1 MAKPL
6 PDAEFIAQWQR
17 FKTEGLTGEK
27 AARKMGYAGYR
38 QMHLRR
44 QRMLKRGTATEAD
57 LPNWSDAIH
66 VHAPDSPEVPIDEL
80 LARRKRD
87 FARRRNYEVGRALI
101 ECQVKEPGPIAL
113 LHFGDPHVDDDGTD
127 LATLERHMKYTHE
140 AGVYGCNIGDTTN
153 NWVGRL
159 AALFSEQATT
169 ASQAWQLAEWFVT
182 GARWLYLIGGNHDGW
197 SGAGDP
203 LKWICRQQ
211 QALYESSEVRIALR
225 FPNKREVRINARHD
239 FEGSSQWNPAHGPMK
254 AAQLGVRDDIV
265 ICGHKHKSG
274 YSILKAP
281 GEDRLIHC
289 IQVASYKLFDRYA
302 RSKGFRDQHIS
313 PAVLTIIDP
322 AATQPLGLVRVEHDV
337 DQGMEIFRWLRKKR
351 AA

>member
-6 PDAEFIAQWQR
+6 SDREFVAQWQR
-17 FKTEGLTGEK
+17 FRAEGLTSAR
-27 AARKMGYAGYR
+27 AAKKMGFASVR
-38 QMHLRR
+38 SMQIRR
-44 QRMLKRGTATEAD
+44 QRMLKRDAATETD
-57 LPNWSDAIH
+57 LPAWSEDINVQH
-66 VHAPDSPEVPIDEL
+66 PSSPEVPIGEL
-80 LARRKRD
+80 LERRKRD
-87 FARRRNYEVGRALI
+87 FARRRSYEQGRALI
-101 ECQVKEPGPIAL
+101 ECQVKDAGPIAL

-127 LATLERHMKYTHE
+127 LDTLQRHMRFTHE

-159 AALFSEQATT
+159 AALYSEQATT

-203 LKWICRQQ
+203 LKWICKQQ

-254 AAQLGVRDDIV
+254 AAQLGVRDDII

-281 GEDRLIHC
+281 GEERLLHC
-289 IQVASYKLFDRYA
+289 IQVASYKLYDRYA

-313 PAVLTIIDP
+313 PAVLTILDP
-322 AATQPLGLVRVEHDV
+322 AATTALGLVRVEHDI
-337 DQGMEIFRWLRKKR
+337 DAGMDIFRWLRKKR
-351 AA
+351 AG